1 MAMNRNLDVVLG
13 ARVVDLMNREDI
25 TEIYNNDDGFIRY
38 QSHTEGKVKTDIQLT
53 PEQYQAIIEL
63 VAGQVGKIAN
73 EEIPSLSAEI
83 AGYGCRFQGELP
95 PIVRQPQINIR
106 KKAVRIF

>member
-38 QSHTEGKVKTDIQLT
+38 QSHTGVR
-53 PEQYQAIIEL
+53 
-63 VAGQVGKIAN
+63 
-73 EEIPSLSAEI
+73 S
-83 AGYGCRFQGELP
+83 R
-95 PIVRQPQINIR
+95 PISS
-106 KKAVRIF
+106 